1 MADIATYA
9 GDTTVVDY
17 VVTVDGAAVNLT
29 GLTLRWAARRNYG
42 DAVPVIAKETGQ
54 GITHTD
60 PPNGKA
66 QLKLLPADTAGLAES
81 GLTTLIWALR
91 LYDGADVYTV
101 ATGLLTVQPVA
112 QRS

>member
-66 QLKLLPADTAGLAES
+66 QLKFVRRLTPEEASRAQQYHQLCRTLAE
-81 GLTTLIWALR
+81 R
-91 LYDGADVYTV
+91 VP
-101 ATGLLTVQPVA
+101 TGLDPEVRDQSGEQVPF
-112 QRS
+112 